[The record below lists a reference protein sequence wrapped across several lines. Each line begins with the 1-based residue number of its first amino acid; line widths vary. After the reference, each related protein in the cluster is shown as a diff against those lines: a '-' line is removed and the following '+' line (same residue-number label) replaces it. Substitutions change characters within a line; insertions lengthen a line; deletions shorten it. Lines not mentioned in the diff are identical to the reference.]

1 MQSALNLL
9 RRWFQKKTFFQIHPD
24 PSLRFAWTLAQAGL
38 LMLPFSALF
47 GCVGMMVAAIAV
59 WRQRSS
65 QIRASP
71 INQGFGLLGGLIILS
86 AAVAEHRGA
95 AFLGLFNF
103 LPYFF
108 CFASLS
114 PLIQTPAQLRRL
126 GWVLVVPSVLV
137 CLIGYLQMLFCGLG
151 YQQFLHIQ
159 VLWIV
164 IDWQYDLK
172 GTPPGRM
179 SAVLTYANV
188 LASYLVITFSLG
200 LGFWIEA
207 IGRSLRRGLGAWNW
221 EVMLWAGLLLL
232 NGGALILTNSRN
244 AWAIAAGACLI
255 FAMAVGWRWLGAVVG
270 LVVGAIV
277 AAAFGP
283 APLQPPL
290 RTLIPAFFWA
300 RITDDL
306 YPNRPVPTLRT
317 TQWEFA
323 RSLMQQRP
331 VFGWGL
337 RNFTPLYQAETGFV
351 LGHPHSLPLMLLA
364 EVGIPATLLFLGLV
378 GWVVAQGV
386 QYWRSLVRLQES
398 GQEGDRLIYFSF
410 LVAFCSI
417 TLFSLF
423 DVTLFDARVNIMGW
437 MLLIGIWGRASA
449 ECEELSFEF

>member
-9 RRWFQKKTFFQIHPD
+9 SRLPKKLLHFQVHPD
-24 PSLRFAWTLAQAGL
+24 PSLQFAWTVVQASL
-38 LMLPFSALF
+38 LVLPFSALF
-47 GCVGMMVAAIAV
+47 GCVGMMVAAIAI
-59 WRQRSS
+59 WRQQAT
-65 QIRASP
+65 QIMAFR
-71 INQGFGLLGGLIILS
+71 INQGFALLAGLMVLS

-114 PLIQTPAQLRRL
+114 PLMQTPEQLRRL

-137 CLIGYLQMLFCGLG
+137 CLIGYLQMLFCWLG

-200 LGFWIEA
+200 LGFWLEA
-207 IGRSLRRGLGAWNW
+207 IGRSRRLGFGAWNR
-221 EVMLWAGLLLL
+221 ETTRWAGLLLL
-232 NGGALILTNSRN
+232 NVGALILTNSRN

-255 FAMAVGWRWLGAVVG
+255 FGIYVGWRWLIAAVG
-270 LVVGAIV
+270 FVVGAIL

-283 APLQPPL
+283 APLQPL
-290 RTLIPAFFWA
+290 IRIIIPAFFWA
-300 RITDDL
+300 RVTDDL

-317 TQWEFA
+317 TQWGFSW
-323 RSLMQQRP
+323 SLMQQRP
-331 VFGWGL
+331 ILGWGL
-337 RNFTPLYQAETGFV
+337 RNFTPLYQAETGFI
-351 LGHPHSLPLMLLA
+351 LGHPHNLPLMLLA

-378 GWVVAQGV
+378 GWVLAQGI
-386 QYWRSLVRLQES
+386 QYWRMFPDRLQEL
-398 GQEGDRLIYFSF
+398 GHETGDRLIYFSF
-410 LVAFCSI
+410 LIAFCSI
-417 TLFSLF
+417 AIFSLF

-437 MLLIGIWGRASA
+437 MLLIGIWGRANRSA
-449 ECEELSFEF
+449 GVE

>member
-1 MQSALNLL
+1 VQSALNLL
-9 RRWFQKKTFFQIHPD
+9 SRLPKKLLHFQVHPD
-24 PSLRFAWTLAQAGL
+24 PSLQFAWTVVQASL
-38 LMLPFSALF
+38 LVLPFSALF
-47 GCVGMMVAAIAV
+47 GCVGMMVAAIAI
-59 WRQRSS
+59 WRQQAT
-65 QIRASP
+65 QIMAFR
-71 INQGFGLLGGLIILS
+71 INQGFALLAGLMVLS

-114 PLIQTPAQLRRL
+114 PLMQTPVQLRRL

-137 CLIGYLQMLFCGLG
+137 CLIGYLQMLFCWLG

-200 LGFWIEA
+200 LGFWLEA
-207 IGRSLRRGLGAWNW
+207 IGRSRRLGFGAWNR
-221 EVMLWAGLLLL
+221 ETTRWAGLLLL
-232 NGGALILTNSRN
+232 NVGALILTNSRN

-255 FAMAVGWRWLGAVVG
+255 FAIYVGWRWLIAAVG
-270 LVVGAIV
+270 LVVGAIL
-277 AAAFGP
+277 AAAFGTTS
-283 APLQPPL
+283 LQQPL
-290 RTLIPAFFWA
+290 RVIIPAFFWA
-300 RITDDL
+300 RVTDDL

-317 TQWEFA
+317 TQWGFSW
-323 RSLMQQRP
+323 SLMQQRP
-331 VFGWGL
+331 ILGWGL
-337 RNFTPLYQAETGFV
+337 RNFTPLYQAETGFI
-351 LGHPHSLPLMLLA
+351 LGHPHNLPLMLLA

-378 GWVVAQGV
+378 GWVLAEGI
-386 QYWRSLVRLQES
+386 QYWRIFPDRLQEL
-398 GQEGDRLIYFSF
+398 GHETGDRLIYFSF
-410 LVAFCSI
+410 LIAFCSI
-417 TLFSLF
+417 AIFSLF

-437 MLLIGIWGRASA
+437 MLLIGIWGRANRSA
-449 ECEELSFEF
+449 GVE

>member
-1 MQSALNLL
+1 MQASLL
-9 RRWFQKKTFFQIHPD
+9 V
-24 PSLRFAWTLAQAGL
+24 
-38 LMLPFSALF
+38 LPFSALF
-47 GCVGMMVAAIAV
+47 GCVGMMVAAIAI
-59 WRQRSS
+59 WRQQST
-65 QIRASP
+65 QIMAFR
-71 INQGFGLLGGLIILS
+71 INQGFALLAGLMVLS

-114 PLIQTPAQLRRL
+114 PLMQTPVQLRRL

-137 CLIGYLQMLFCGLG
+137 CLIGYLQMLFCWLG

-207 IGRSLRRGLGAWNW
+207 IGRSRRLGFGAWNR
-221 EVMLWAGLLLL
+221 ETTRWAGLLLL
-232 NGGALILTNSRN
+232 NVGALILTNSRN

-255 FAMAVGWRWLGAVVG
+255 FAIYVGWRWLIAAVG
-270 LVVGAIV
+270 FVVGAIL

-283 APLQPPL
+283 APLQPL
-290 RTLIPAFFWA
+290 IRIIIPAFFWA
-300 RITDDL
+300 RVTDDL

-317 TQWEFA
+317 TQWGFSW
-323 RSLMQQRP
+323 SLMQQRP
-331 VFGWGL
+331 ILGWGL
-337 RNFTPLYQAETGFV
+337 RNFTPLYQAETGFI
-351 LGHPHSLPLMLLA
+351 LGHPHNLPLMLLA

-378 GWVVAQGV
+378 GWVLAEGI
-386 QYWRSLVRLQES
+386 QYWRIFPDRLQEL
-398 GQEGDRLIYFSF
+398 GHETGDRLIYFSF
-410 LVAFCSI
+410 LIAFCSI
-417 TLFSLF
+417 AIFSLF
-423 DVTLFDARVNIMGW
+423 DVTLFDARVNIPGW
-437 MLLIGIWGRASA
+437 MLLIGIWGRANRSA
-449 ECEELSFEF
+449 GVE

>member
-1 MQSALNLL
+1 MQASLL
-9 RRWFQKKTFFQIHPD
+9 V
-24 PSLRFAWTLAQAGL
+24 
-38 LMLPFSALF
+38 LPFSALF

-59 WRQRSS
+59 WRQKST
-65 QIRASP
+65 QLMASR
-71 INQGFGLLGGLIILS
+71 INQGFALLGGLMVFS
-86 AAVAEHRGA
+86 AAVAEHRGD

-114 PLIQTPAQLRRL
+114 PLIQTPEQLRRL

-137 CLIGYLQMLFCGLG
+137 CLIGYLQMLLG
-151 YQQFLHIQ
+151 WLGFQQFLHIQ

-207 IGRSLRRGLGAWNW
+207 IGRSRRLGAGVWNRETAAW
-221 EVMLWAGLLLL
+221 VGLLLL

-244 AWAIAAGACLI
+244 AWAIAAGACFI
-255 FAMAVGWRWLGAVVG
+255 FAVYVGWRWLIAVVG
-270 LVVGAIV
+270 FVVGAIL
-277 AAAFGP
+277 AAAFAP
-283 APLQPPL
+283 IPLQQPL

-300 RITDDL
+300 RVTDDL
-306 YPNRPVPTLRT
+306 YPNRPVSTLRA

-323 RSLMQQRP
+323 GSLMQQRP
-331 VFGWGL
+331 IFGWGL
-337 RNFTPLYQAETGFV
+337 RNFTPLYQAQTGFV
-351 LGHPHSLPLMLLA
+351 LGHPHNLPLMLLA
-364 EVGIPATLLFLGLV
+364 EVGIPATALFLGLV
-378 GWVVAQGV
+378 GWVLARGI
-386 QYWRSLVRLQES
+386 QYWRVFLNETS
-398 GQEGDRLIYFSF
+398 DRLLYFSF
-410 LVAFCSI
+410 LIAFCSI
-417 TLFSLF
+417 TIFSLF

-449 ECEELSFEF
+449 ECGVRSSEF